1 MIKIKNGTLY
11 QWDINRIVEIE
22 DPQQLITEIHIT
34 NSNEAQALSVPFE
47 RSGKKLTCR
56 IPNIL
61 LQQKGKIL
69 IFAISASDETRI
81 TGYADFCIVERPIP
95 ANYVYTE
102 SEVLT
107 YKALEDKLDEV
118 IANLEVNPKD
128 ISKAV
133 EDYIIENPLHVPEK
147 GVDYYTE
154 EDKNAL
160 VNDILSSLPT
170 WEGGR
175 Y

>member
-11 QWDINRIVEIE
+11 QWDLNRIVEIE
-22 DPQQLITEIHIT
+22 DPQQLVTEIHIAESAST
-34 NSNEAQALSVPFE
+34 EAFSVPFE
-47 RSGKKLTCR
+47 RSGKKLTCC

-61 LQQKGKIL
+61 LQQEGRIL
-69 IFAISASDETRI
+69 IFAISSSDETRI
-81 TGYADFCIVERPIP
+81 TGYADYCVVGRPMP

-118 IANLEVNPKD
+118 IASLEVNPKD
-128 ISKAV
+128 IAKAV
-133 EDYIIENPLHVPEK
+133 ENYIVKNPVHVPEK

-154 EDKNAL
+154 EDKSDL
-160 VNDILSSLPT
+160 VNDVLSSLPT
-170 WEGGR
+170 WQGGR